1 METNYKKKIREELG
15 RARKAILNNGST
27 GGKNDSVPD
36 LSLSS
41 LMRKSFNDMKTK
53 ITGIECED
61 KYREEENMMRAI
73 REEVAKSVR

>member
-1 METNYKKKIREELG
+1 METNYKKKIREEVG
-15 RARKAILNNGST
+15 RARKTILNNGST